1 MSDFE
6 SMMGNFRANAQ
17 TYDFE
22 RNQESL
28 HLDRVDDAFTEGR
41 QRLDR
46 ERRAVNLAHLIAE
59 RSARDDVLCHA
70 VQEDHA
76 DGIWL
81 NVEHSTIT
89 GEERDLIAIAVAYLD
104 ARGLIERKPRQS
116 HLVRIAQRSQ
126 P

>member
-6 SMMGNFRANAQ
+6 SMLSNFRANAERYQ
-17 TYDFE
+17 FESRQELYDF
-22 RNQESL
+22 SS
-28 HLDRVDDAFTEGR
+28 VDDAFTEGR
-41 QRLDR
+41 KRLDR

-70 VQEDHA
+70 VQENDP

-81 NVEHSTIT
+81 NVEHVTIT
-89 GEERDLIAIAVAYLD
+89 GDERDLIAIAMAYLD

>member
-6 SMMGNFRANAQ
+6 AMMRDFRANASSF
-17 TYDFE
+17 DFE
-22 RNQESL
+22 RQQESL
-28 HLDRVDDAFTEGR
+28 HLDRVEDAFAEGR
-41 QRLDR
+41 KRLDR
-46 ERRAVNLAHLIAE
+46 ERRAINLAHIIAE

-76 DGIWL
+76 GGIWL
-81 NVEHSTIT
+81 NVEHPTIT
-89 GEERDLIAIAVAYLD
+89 GDERDLIAIAIAYLD

>member
-6 SMMGNFRANAQ
+6 AMMRDFRASAHR
-17 TYDFE
+17 YEFE
-22 RNQESL
+22 KSQESP
-28 HLDRVDDAFTEGR
+28 DFSAVDGAFDEGR
-41 QRLDR
+41 KRLDR

-59 RSARDDVLCHA
+59 RSPRDDVLCHA

-76 DGIWL
+76 NGIWL
-81 NVEHSTIT
+81 NVEHPTIT
-89 GEERDLIAIAVAYLD
+89 GDERDLIAIAVAYLD
-104 ARGLIERKPRQS
+104 ARGLIERKSRQS

>member
-6 SMMGNFRANAQ
+6 SMMRDFRANASS
-17 TYDFE
+17 YDFE
-22 RNQESL
+22 RQQESL
-28 HLDRVDDAFTEGR
+28 HLDRVDDAFADSR
-41 QRLDR
+41 KRLDR

-81 NVEHSTIT
+81 NVEHPTIT
-89 GEERDLIAIAVAYLD
+89 GDERDLIAIAIAYLD
-104 ARGLIERKPRQS
+104 ARGLVERKPRQA